1 MKFLLR
7 KLGIPMNNMMTVIKF
22 TFMNRFRSKS
32 FKISSLIFAIIL
44 SIAINL
50 PSIIA
55 AFSSDKP
62 TNVGVLTSASEIP
75 NQMNTFFAQK
85 DKPGVKIVA
94 IPDAGSPEANEKTAK
109 AMMEKKE
116 IKGYL
121 QITEGKE
128 AGFPK
133 VTYKSEGTMEF
144 DIKSKLQE
152 ALQKINTDRVVKD
165 SGLSQQQLT
174 QLSTPIE
181 IDTEQITLKASGT
194 NKGKTQEQ
202 IWVAYA
208 LIYFLLI
215 LLFITVQLY
224 GNLIA
229 TEVTAEKSSRVMEL
243 LITSISPLKQMF
255 GKVIG
260 MFLLGLTQLAF
271 LAVVVAINIQLPNNS
286 GFLAKNNIKLSEIPL
301 SLFVYFILFFI
312 LGFFLFAMLYAAV
325 GSLISRTEDLA
336 QSVLPVTFLML
347 GSFYIGIFGLNNP
360 TASFVTAMSFVP
372 FFTPLIMFLRIG
384 MTDPAGWEIGVSIA
398 GLLLTIVLVGW
409 VSAKMYRVGV
419 LMYGKKPSFKE
430 VFKAMRAYRA

>member
-7 KLGIPMNNMMTVIKF
+7 KLGITMNSMMTVIKF
-22 TFMNRFRSKS
+22 TFMNRFRGKP
-32 FKISSLIFAIIL
+32 FKIATLIFAIII
-44 SIAINL
+44 SIGINL

-62 TNVGVLTSASEIP
+62 TNVGVLASSTDIP
-75 NQMNTFFAQK
+75 QQLNAYFLK
-85 DKPGVKIVA
+85 KEKPGVA
-94 IPDAGSPEANEKTAK
+94 IITLPDGGSLEANEKAAK
-109 AMMEKKE
+109 AKIVKKE

-121 QITEGKE
+121 QITEDKE

-133 VTYKSEGTMEF
+133 VTYKSEDTTAF
-144 DIKSKLQE
+144 DIKNNLQE
-152 ALQKINTDRVVKD
+152 ALNTIKTEMVVKD
-165 SGLSQQQLT
+165 LGLTKQQLT
-174 QLSTPIE
+174 QLFAPIA
-181 IDTEQITLKASGT
+181 IDTEQITVSENGSS
-194 NKGKTQEQ
+194 KGKTQEQ

-215 LLFITVQLY
+215 LLFMTVQLY

-260 MFLLGLTQLAF
+260 MFLLGLAQLAL
-271 LAVVVAINIQLPNNS
+271 LAVVVAINLQLPNNR
-286 GFLAKNNIKLSEIPL
+286 GFLEKNNIKLNEIPI
-301 SLFVYFILFFI
+301 SLFVYFILFFV

-347 GSFYIGIFGLNNP
+347 GSFYIGIFGLNSP
-360 TASFVTAMSFVP
+360 TSGFVTAMSFVP

-384 MTDPAGWEIGVSIA
+384 MTDPAGWEIAVSIA
-398 GLLLTIVLVGW
+398 GLLLTIVIVGW
-409 VSAKMYRVGV
+409 LSAKMYRVGV

-430 VFKAMRAYRA
+430 VFKAMRSYGG

>member
-7 KLGIPMNNMMTVIKF
+7 KLGITMNSMMTVIRF

-32 FKISSLIFAIIL
+32 FKIATLIFAIII
-44 SIAINL
+44 SIGINI

-62 TNVGVLTSASEIP
+62 TNVGVLASATDIS
-75 NQMNTFFAQK
+75 NQLNAFFAQK
-85 DKPGVKIVA
+85 EKPGVKIIA
-94 IPDAGSPEANEKTAK
+94 IPDAGSLEANEKAAK

-121 QITEGKE
+121 QITENKQ

-133 VTYKSEGTMEF
+133 ITYKSEGTMEF
-144 DIKSKLQE
+144 DIKNKLQE

-174 QLSTPIE
+174 QLSTPIA
-181 IDTEQITLKASGT
+181 IDTEQITLKESAT

-260 MFLLGLTQLAF
+260 MFLLGLTQLAC

-286 GFLAKNNIKLSEIPL
+286 GFLEKNNIKLSDIPL

-347 GSFYIGIFGLNNP
+347 GSFYIGIFGLNSP
-360 TASFVTAMSFVP
+360 TSGFVTAMSFVP

-384 MTDPAGWEIGVSIA
+384 MTDPAGWEIAVAIA
-398 GLLLTIVLVGW
+398 GLLVTIVLVGW
-409 VSAKMYRVGV
+409 ISAKMYRVGV

-430 VFKAMRAYRA
+430 VFRAMRAYGG

>member
-1 MKFLLR
+1 
-7 KLGIPMNNMMTVIKF
+7 MNSMMTVIKF

-32 FKISSLIFAIIL
+32 FRISTLIFAIIL
-44 SIAINL
+44 SIGVNL

-62 TNVGVLTSASEIP
+62 ANVGVLASATDIP
-75 NQMNTFFAQK
+75 QQLEAYFAK
-85 DKPGVKIVA
+85 KEKPGIKIVA
-94 IPDAGSPEANEKTAK
+94 VSDAGSPEANEKAAK
-109 AMMEKKE
+109 AKMVNKE

-121 QITEGKE
+121 QISEDKA

-133 VTYKSEGTMEF
+133 VIYKSEGTMEF
-144 DIKSKLQE
+144 DIKNKLQE
-152 ALQKINTDRVVKD
+152 ALNTIKTEMVVKD
-165 SGLSQQQLT
+165 LGLTEQQLT
-174 QLSTPIE
+174 ELFAPIA
-181 IDTEQITLKASGT
+181 IDTVQITLNDIGSS
-194 NKGKTQEQ
+194 KGKTQEQ

-215 LLFITVQLY
+215 LLFVTVQLY

-260 MFLLGLTQLAF
+260 MFLLGLTQLAA
-271 LAVVVAINIQLPNNS
+271 LAIVVAVNLQLPNNS
-286 GFLAKNNIKLSEIPL
+286 GFLEKNNIKLSDIPL
-301 SLFVYFILFFI
+301 SLFVYFLIFFI

-347 GSFYIGIFGLNNP
+347 GSFYIGIFGLNSP
-360 TASFVTAMSFVP
+360 TAGFVTAMSFVP

-384 MTDPAGWEIGVSIA
+384 MTDPASWEIAVSIA
-398 GLLLTIVLVGW
+398 GLLLTIVIVGW
-409 VSAKMYRVGV
+409 LSAKMYRVGV
-419 LMYGKKPSFKE
+419 LMYGKKPSLKE
-430 VFKAMRAYRA
+430 VVKAMRGYGG

>member
-7 KLGIPMNNMMTVIKF
+7 KWGITMNSMMTVIKF
-22 TFMNRFRSKS
+22 TFMNRFRSKA
-32 FKISSLIFAIIL
+32 FKIATLIFAILVTIG
-44 SIAINL
+44 INL

-55 AFSSDKP
+55 LFSSDKP
-62 TNVGVLTSASEIP
+62 TNVGVLAPASDITKQLDAYFVKQE
-75 NQMNTFFAQK
+75 
-85 DKPGVKIVA
+85 KPGVRIIA
-94 IPDAGSPEANEKTAK
+94 LPDAGSPEANEKAAK
-109 AMMEKKE
+109 AKMEKKE

-121 QITEGKE
+121 QMIEDKE

-144 DIKSKLQE
+144 DIKTKLQE
-152 ALQKINTDRVVKD
+152 ALNTIKTERVVRD
-165 SGLSQQQLT
+165 LGLTKQQLT
-174 QLSTPIE
+174 QLFAPIA
-181 IDTEQITLKASGT
+181 IDTVQITLSENGT
-194 NKGKTQEQ
+194 NQGKTQEQ

-208 LIYFLLI
+208 LVYFLLI
-215 LLFITVQLY
+215 LLFTTVQLY

-260 MFLLGLTQLAF
+260 MFLLGLAQLAA
-271 LAVVVAINIQLPNNS
+271 LAVVIAINIQLPNNS
-286 GFLAKNNIKLSEIPL
+286 GFLEKKNIKLSEIPIK
-301 SLFVYFILFFI
+301 LFIYFIIFFI
-312 LGFFLFAMLYAAV
+312 LGFFLYAMLYAAV

-360 TASFVTAMSFVP
+360 TAGFVTAMSYVP

-384 MTDPAGWEIGVSIA
+384 MTDPAGWEIAVSIA
-398 GLLLTIVLVGW
+398 GLLLTIVIVGW
-409 VSAKMYRVGV
+409 LSAKMYRVGV

-430 VFKAMRAYRA
+430 VFKAMRAYGG